1 MTKAELI
8 TKIAIETGLIRTGA
22 GGALEQIL
30 SSISAELK
38 AGVEVALTGF
48 GRFYERNVAERKG
61 ITPATKEP
69 LLLKAKKVP
78 SFKPGQHFKNK
89 FN

>member
-8 TKIAIETGLIRTGA
+8 TKIAIKSDLTRI
-22 GGALEQIL
+22 GGSRALEQIL
-30 SSISAELK
+30 ASISAALK
-38 AGVEVALTGF
+38 AGEEVSLTGF
-48 GRFYERNVAERKG
+48 GRFYVRDVAERKG
-61 ITPATKEP
+61 INPATKEP

-78 SFKPGQHFKNK
+78 AFKPGQHFKDK